1 MSSDEQT
8 KICLGVAVDHRI
20 QRLCK
25 TTPHGLAGESDHIS
39 SIKEEGRALKRPREE
54 IAVTAKLAG
63 PAYKGG
69 IAVMLQQPRKTH
81 PYDKGIDAVIEDCES
96 LLALYEVFDVASRG
110 SLDIRTNVSVVD
122 LLPFVSASVDSLS
135 DAYLAESFKA
145 STQVICDKEPD
156 VLLCA
161 GKIWL
166 PKAGKFDDRKGD
178 AWKFE
183 SVGLGTQFGSTP
195 KLPITA
201 RVRHGSKGLVAIPR
215 VNGFHPSHAMNYLSH
230 VSLLR
235 QLQVLI
241 GVETCGTLRGDWED
255 EEWMGDIRKRC
266 QNISQS
272 LTGHSPSK
280 SAALQSPGQS
290 SGRYNRNEYLP
301 ERQEMYSDTLLRLKS
316 GITSLLANP
325 DMAKK
330 KRCQNISQSLTGH
343 SPSKS
348 AALQSP
354 GQSSGRYNRNK
365 YLPEWQ
371 EMYSDTLLDLKVG
384 ITRLLANPD
393 MAKKSPETPYR
404 ILLASGLSETCNDLA
419 LILTQISRCV
429 ERGWPESVAWKNEA
443 SLRALSSDTLLL
455 SETVLKA
462 AKKAQRTGFAEIAVV
477 GMKII
482 ARIDKKGRDKD
493 AAYKYGMD
501 PNELRKN
508 FTKMAM
514 HIESLLLDLL
524 EKKEDALNA
533 LGQEDYLS
541 SLMDK
546 VSITP
551 SSTRNEYR
559 RSSGA
564 VRSGW

>member
-25 TTPHGLAGESDHIS
+25 TTPHGLAGESDHVA
-39 SIKEEGRALKRPREE
+39 SIKEEGRALRRPREE
-54 IAVTAKLAG
+54 IAVTAELAG

-166 PKAGKFDDRKGD
+166 PRAGKFDDRKGD

-235 QLQVLI
+235 QLQALI

-290 SGRYNRNEYLP
+290 SGRYNRN
-301 ERQEMYSDTLLRLKS
+301 
-316 GITSLLANP
+316 
-325 DMAKK
+325 
-330 KRCQNISQSLTGH
+330 
-343 SPSKS
+343 
-348 AALQSP
+348 
-354 GQSSGRYNRNK
+354 K

-371 EMYSDTLLDLKVG
+371 EMYSDTLLSLKMG
-384 ITRLLANPD
+384 ITSLLANPD

-419 LILTQISRCV
+419 LVLTQISRCV

-482 ARIDKKGRDKD
+482 ARIDNKSRDKD

-508 FTKMAM
+508 FTKMAV

>member
-8 KICLGVAVDHRI
+8 KICLGVAGDHRI

-25 TTPHGLAGESDHIS
+25 TTPHGLAGESDHVA
-39 SIKEEGRALKRPREE
+39 SIKEEGRALRRPREE
-54 IAVTAKLAG
+54 IAVTAELAG

-145 STQVICDKEPD
+145 STQVVCDKEPD

-166 PKAGKFDDRKGD
+166 PRAGKFDDRKGD

-290 SGRYNRNEYLP
+290 SGRYNRN
-301 ERQEMYSDTLLRLKS
+301 
-316 GITSLLANP
+316 
-325 DMAKK
+325 
-330 KRCQNISQSLTGH
+330 
-343 SPSKS
+343 
-348 AALQSP
+348 
-354 GQSSGRYNRNK
+354 K

-371 EMYSDTLLDLKVG
+371 EMYSDTLL
-384 ITRLLANPD
+384 
-393 MAKKSPETPYR
+393 
-404 ILLASGLSETCNDLA
+404 
-419 LILTQISRCV
+419 
-429 ERGWPESVAWKNEA
+429 
-443 SLRALSSDTLLL
+443 SL
-455 SETVLKA
+455 
-462 AKKAQRTGFAEIAVV
+462 KAQRTGFAEIAVV

-482 ARIDKKGRDKD
+482 ARIDNKSRDKD

-508 FTKMAM
+508 FTKMAV

-546 VSITP
+546 
-551 SSTRNEYR
+551 
-559 RSSGA
+559 
-564 VRSGW
+564 

>member
-25 TTPHGLAGESDHIS
+25 TTPHGLAGESDHVA

-54 IAVTAKLAG
+54 VAVTAELAG

-122 LLPFVSASVDSLS
+122 LLPFD
-135 DAYLAESFKA
+135 
-145 STQVICDKEPD
+145 
-156 VLLCA
+156 
-161 GKIWL
+161 
-166 PKAGKFDDRKGD
+166 
-178 AWKFE
+178 
-183 SVGLGTQFGSTP
+183 
-195 KLPITA
+195 
-201 RVRHGSKGLVAIPR
+201 
-215 VNGFHPSHAMNYLSH
+215 
-230 VSLLR
+230 
-235 QLQVLI
+235 
-241 GVETCGTLRGDWED
+241 
-255 EEWMGDIRKRC
+255 
-266 QNISQS
+266 
-272 LTGHSPSK
+272 
-280 SAALQSPGQS
+280 
-290 SGRYNRNEYLP
+290 
-301 ERQEMYSDTLLRLKS
+301 
-316 GITSLLANP
+316 
-325 DMAKK
+325 
-330 KRCQNISQSLTGH
+330 
-343 SPSKS
+343 
-348 AALQSP
+348 
-354 GQSSGRYNRNK
+354 
-365 YLPEWQ
+365 
-371 EMYSDTLLDLKVG
+371 MYSDTLLDLKVG
-384 ITRLLANPD
+384 ITSLLANPD
-393 MAKKSPETPYR
+393 MAKESPEKPYR
-404 ILLASGLSETCNDLA
+404 VLLESGLSETCNDLA

-455 SETVLKA
+455 SEMVLKA
-462 AKKAQRTGFAEIAVV
+462 AKKAERTGFAEIAVV

-559 RSSGA
+559 RSPGA